1 MHLTR
6 YLKQFDE
13 ETNKLPRYL
22 ARIRTGNEEEIRF
35 FQDIEAKSG
44 FMSAQNIT
52 EEEAEEVITRQL
64 EQPERITSQRISI
77 HEVFESFELE
87 KLLSK
92 AVELGA
98 NLKLFTGGSD
108 ECDFRLNFVN
118 DAEDKHISISSISE
132 FLENIRRLGRKG
144 LQIQRYKGWVK

>member
-1 MHLTR
+1 
-6 YLKQFDE
+6 
-13 ETNKLPRYL
+13 
-22 ARIRTGNEEEIRF
+22 
-35 FQDIEAKSG
+35 
-44 FMSAQNIT
+44 MSAQNIT

-64 EQPERITSQRISI
+64 EQPEGITSQRISI

-132 FLENIRRLGRKG
+132 FLENIRGWEEKVFKSSGIR
-144 LQIQRYKGWVK
+144 GWVK